1 MPKKPK
7 PKSAEV
13 VGVVAPGRMW
23 GGQRVNEKSWT
34 LDFSLQPWKGPEGDL
49 VERELA
55 VEWKKLSETT
65 LTKLMNA
72 IKPYDIVRIRVRLS
86 KDRAEATRF
95 LGKEGSDKDL
105 KKKAR
110 ELRKPFRISV
120 PFFGWLTLNRA
131 LNRYETNFDWNLQPI
146 GLCFSRRDCVDEPD
160 FFRRVRALWKA
171 PKKWDQRI
179 RDFAAG
185 ELLAL
190 KNDTWLEENEVALTP
205 KQFKSRMTLESI
217 SVDPDGRFEFF
228 FNDGDLFW
236 GHVIVVSGTLANGP
250 TDADIAG

>member
-7 PKSAEV
+7 PKSVEG
-13 VGVVAPGRMW
+13 VGVVGPSGTA
-23 GGQRVNEKSWT
+23 GGQEVNETTWT
-34 LDFSLQPWKGPEGDL
+34 LYFSLQPWKGPEGDL
-49 VERELA
+49 VERVLY
-55 VEWKKLSETT
+55 VEWKRLSERT
-65 LTKLMNA
+65 LKKLMNA
-72 IKPYDIVRIRVRLS
+72 IKPYDILRIRVRLS
-86 KDRAEATRF
+86 KDGAELVKL
-95 LGKEGSDKDL
+95 LGKEKSDKDL
-105 KKKAR
+105 RKRAR
-110 ELRKPFRISV
+110 ELQKPVTIND

-131 LNRYETNFDWNLQPI
+131 FDTYETNFIWNSQPI
-146 GLCFSRRDCVDEPD
+146 GLSFSRRDCVDEPE
-160 FFRRVRALWKA
+160 FFRRVRTLWKA

-190 KNDTWLEENEVALTP
+190 KNDTWLEENEAALTS

-236 GHVIVVSGTLANGP
+236 GHIIVVSGTLANGP